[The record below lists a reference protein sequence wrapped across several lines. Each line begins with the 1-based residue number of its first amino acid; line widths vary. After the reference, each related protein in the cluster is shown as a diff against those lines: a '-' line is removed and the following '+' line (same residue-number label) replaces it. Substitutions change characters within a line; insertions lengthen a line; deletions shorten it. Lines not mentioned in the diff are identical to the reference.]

1 MGTAAS
7 RSCEPSNRGYGK
19 DFVKIQRSCC
29 QEEHRDVIRANPGK
43 QNFVPPGQKLGNVRQ
58 WRSGWE
64 LQL

>member
-7 RSCEPSNRGYGK
+7 RICEPSNGGYGK

-29 QEEHRDVIRANPGK
+29 QEEHRDVIRANPGNQK
-43 QNFVPPGQKLGNVRQ
+43 FVPPGQKLGNVRQ
-58 WRSGWE
+58 WRSEWE